1 MCGIIG
7 FYCFGNMRP
16 NKDHITE
23 MFSLLETRG
32 RDASG
37 FAFIQ
42 DGQLIVSKAPIKSSL
57 FVKTEDWQKLELPK
71 FMILH
76 TRAATQGSN
85 KIDANNHPLF
95 SKQGVAIVHN
105 GIIYNDK
112 DIFSK
117 NHKRDGEVD
126 SEAILHVLSSKYKG
140 DKIKRVFDKLD
151 GSFAF
156 AAINKEEPDKLILV
170 KKDNPIDL
178 YYDIENDILYFCSE
192 RKIMQETLKLKSQSL
207 RGFNLGEGNFHF
219 YEMKNNHGLV
229 FNSDGVEAYERYHP
243 RKFNYFETD
252 YRFSSREDEFLIE
265 CPYCLSSTTYIMG
278 KLFNRCESCG
288 LGINDEDLYKI

>member
-1 MCGIIG
+1 MG
-7 FYCFGNMRP
+7 FACFGNVRP
-16 NKDHITE
+16 NKDNITE

-42 DGQLIVSKAPIKSSL
+42 DGQLVVNKAPIKSSL

-71 FMILH
+71 IMILH

-117 NHKRDGEVD
+117 THRRDGEVD

-156 AAINKEEPDKLILV
+156 ASINKEDPEKLILV

-178 YYDIENDILYFCSE
+178 YFDIENDILYFCSE
-192 RKIMQETLKLKSQSL
+192 RRIMQEALKLKSQTL
-207 RGFNLGEGNFHF
+207 RGFNLGEGNYHF
-219 YEMKNNHGLV
+219 YEMKNNHGLI
-229 FNSDGVEAYERYHP
+229 FNSEGVESYERYHP
-243 RKFNYFETD
+243 RKFNYIDTD
-252 YRFSSREDEFLIE
+252 YRFSTRDDEMLIE

-288 LGINDEDLYKI
+288 MAINEEGLYNI